1 MKKKIKEN
9 IDFIYQFID
18 KPKSVGALIP
28 SSKFLTKNIL
38 SYTDLTKKN
47 LVIVEYGPGSGTF
60 TREIVKGMK
69 EGDTLIVIEQNKIF
83 AKRLREQLAGAKNV
97 FIHQDCVTNTSKILK
112 RANIDRVDY
121 IISGIPFSSI
131 PKKMTE
137 DILENTKK
145 IMSDETLFITFQYS
159 TLKINTFKKHMTVLN
174 KKFVLT
180 NIPSAYTICMKKCA

>member
-69 EGDTLIVIEQNKIF
+69 ESDTLIVIEQNKIF

-145 IMSDETLFITFQYS
+145 IMSDETL
-159 TLKINTFKKHMTVLN
+159 
-174 KKFVLT
+174 
-180 NIPSAYTICMKKCA
+180 

>member
-112 RANIDRVDY
+112 RANIH
-121 IISGIPFSSI
+121 SS
-131 PKKMTE
+131 
-137 DILENTKK
+137 LG
-145 IMSDETLFITFQYS
+145 F
-159 TLKINTFKKHMTVLN
+159 
-174 KKFVLT
+174 
-180 NIPSAYTICMKKCA
+180 